1 MLNYFVKLTC
11 NQLNIEKGKS
21 DLVEDIEKKFVKSFW
36 QEYLATLPKD
46 EREALKMPEAWAF
59 GDNAELAD
67 ELGELVVAGIKT
79 ATASLPWEYEAEG
92 SQIPKPGD
100 LSIILDGNGSPICL
114 IETVE
119 VEVRP
124 FNKVSEQF
132 AFDEGEGDRTLEF
145 WRDAHWRFFTRIC
158 RQVERTF
165 TEEMSVVCE
174 RFKLVYLP
182 A

>member
-1 MLNYFVKLTC
+1 MEKDDLT
-11 NQLNIEKGKS
+11 EVSFK
-21 DLVEDIEKKFVKSFW
+21 EAAYYFW
-36 QEYLATLPKD
+36 QEYLATLPEGK
-46 EREALKMPEAWAF
+46 REAFKMPEAWAF
-59 GDNAELAD
+59 GDNAGLAD

-79 ATASLPWEYEAEG
+79 ATASLLWEYEAEG

-114 IETVE
+114 IETVA

-124 FNKVSEQF
+124 FNRVGEQF

-145 WRDAHWRFFTRIC
+145 WRDAHWRFFTRTCQEIG
-158 RQVERTF
+158 REPTQD
-165 TEEMSVVCE
+165 MPVVCE
-174 RFKLVYLP
+174 RFKLMWPDP